1 MDSEL
6 RDAKD
11 PDCAGKTEINEYIED
26 LEVEIFITN
35 QNLDF
40 IDEAKYYK
48 KPLNP
53 I

>member
-1 MDSEL
+1 MRND
-6 RDAKD
+6 KD
-11 PDCAGKTEINEYIED
+11 PDCAGETEIDKYIED
-26 LEVEIFITN
+26 LEVEIYITD
-35 QNLDF
+35 QSLDF